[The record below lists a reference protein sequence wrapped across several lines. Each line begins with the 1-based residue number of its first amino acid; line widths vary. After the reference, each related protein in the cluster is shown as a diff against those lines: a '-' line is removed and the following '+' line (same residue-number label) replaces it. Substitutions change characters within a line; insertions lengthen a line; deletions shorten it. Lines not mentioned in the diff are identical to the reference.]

1 MVDRFEFLRDFNIEI
16 FQNCRKAEFMVN
28 TMNDCNLSLNAART
42 ALELLCAEENPDY
55 YQYDSLDE
63 KVRSFVSRTN
73 PDDNICNA
81 LKTIKINGNEG
92 SHGNG
97 SIRKAKDSIDLLAQV
112 LIWYVCGY
120 RGKKYK
126 EVDFHPSELRYA
138 YLYCKD
144 LKTISA
150 KPEKAVTNKKVAVEV
165 KNDAVQQDTAP
176 NPANESSQPKNV
188 SVSKATPVE
197 ANSPVID
204 KEEKKRLK
212 LERKAQEEA
221 ERKAKRNAERELRK
235 QFQKEQK
242 AKALEEAK
250 RRNEEAVAKANA
262 KLQAQEDKKL
272 AKEKELEQKRIRAEK
287 KAVWQEEK
295 RMVLEENIKKKE
307 QKRLA
312 KDEAIKQR
320 IDELMAQ
327 AALENEKNNAE
338 QGKMESKDT
347 GQESN
352 ISEDTQQQKMNEL
365 KDNSSS
371 ILDVLVQNLIEGN
384 VDVIETFLQ
393 NKERIRLE
401 HEHFCKADFSKFD
414 VYTDILV
421 RVKFKFVQE
430 VLFKD
435 TLAYSN
441 VLLKIYIYNILAVM
455 SMEKSLKENG
465 LFENN
470 DTVCML
476 IKEFNNITHNFL
488 SIYNSLR
495 VDGAQSRYT
504 NKKLYEVRCRLK
516 KLAEKLTIKYLE
528 IMRNTMLI

>member
-1 MVDRFEFLRDFNIEI
+1 
-16 FQNCRKAEFMVN
+16 
-28 TMNDCNLSLNAART
+28 
-42 ALELLCAEENPDY
+42 
-55 YQYDSLDE
+55 
-63 KVRSFVSRTN
+63 
-73 PDDNICNA
+73 
-81 LKTIKINGNEG
+81 
-92 SHGNG
+92 
-97 SIRKAKDSIDLLAQV
+97 
-112 LIWYVCGY
+112 
-120 RGKKYK
+120 
-126 EVDFHPSELRYA
+126 
-138 YLYCKD
+138 
-144 LKTISA
+144 
-150 KPEKAVTNKKVAVEV
+150 
-165 KNDAVQQDTAP
+165 
-176 NPANESSQPKNV
+176 
-188 SVSKATPVE
+188 
-197 ANSPVID
+197 
-204 KEEKKRLK
+204 
-212 LERKAQEEA
+212 
-221 ERKAKRNAERELRK
+221 
-235 QFQKEQK
+235 
-242 AKALEEAK
+242 
-250 RRNEEAVAKANA
+250 
-262 KLQAQEDKKL
+262 
-272 AKEKELEQKRIRAEK
+272 
-287 KAVWQEEK
+287 
-295 RMVLEENIKKKE
+295 
-307 QKRLA
+307 
-312 KDEAIKQR
+312 
-320 IDELMAQ
+320 MAQ

-393 NKERIRLE
+393 NKERIRLD
-401 HEHFCKADFSKFD
+401 HEHFWKADFSKFD

>member
-1 MVDRFEFLRDFNIEI
+1 
-16 FQNCRKAEFMVN
+16 
-28 TMNDCNLSLNAART
+28 
-42 ALELLCAEENPDY
+42 
-55 YQYDSLDE
+55 
-63 KVRSFVSRTN
+63 
-73 PDDNICNA
+73 
-81 LKTIKINGNEG
+81 
-92 SHGNG
+92 
-97 SIRKAKDSIDLLAQV
+97 
-112 LIWYVCGY
+112 
-120 RGKKYK
+120 
-126 EVDFHPSELRYA
+126 
-138 YLYCKD
+138 
-144 LKTISA
+144 
-150 KPEKAVTNKKVAVEV
+150 
-165 KNDAVQQDTAP
+165 
-176 NPANESSQPKNV
+176 
-188 SVSKATPVE
+188 
-197 ANSPVID
+197 
-204 KEEKKRLK
+204 
-212 LERKAQEEA
+212 
-221 ERKAKRNAERELRK
+221 
-235 QFQKEQK
+235 
-242 AKALEEAK
+242 
-250 RRNEEAVAKANA
+250 
-262 KLQAQEDKKL
+262 
-272 AKEKELEQKRIRAEK
+272 
-287 KAVWQEEK
+287 
-295 RMVLEENIKKKE
+295 MVLEENIKKKE

>member
-1 MVDRFEFLRDFNIEI
+1 M
-16 FQNCRKAEFMVN
+16 
-28 TMNDCNLSLNAART
+28 
-42 ALELLCAEENPDY
+42 EL
-55 YQYDSLDE
+55 
-63 KVRSFVSRTN
+63 
-73 PDDNICNA
+73 
-81 LKTIKINGNEG
+81 
-92 SHGNG
+92 
-97 SIRKAKDSIDLLAQV
+97 
-112 LIWYVCGY
+112 
-120 RGKKYK
+120 
-126 EVDFHPSELRYA
+126 
-138 YLYCKD
+138 
-144 LKTISA
+144 
-150 KPEKAVTNKKVAVEV
+150 
-165 KNDAVQQDTAP
+165 
-176 NPANESSQPKNV
+176 
-188 SVSKATPVE
+188 
-197 ANSPVID
+197 
-204 KEEKKRLK
+204 
-212 LERKAQEEA
+212 
-221 ERKAKRNAERELRK
+221 
-235 QFQKEQK
+235 
-242 AKALEEAK
+242 
-250 RRNEEAVAKANA
+250 
-262 KLQAQEDKKL
+262 
-272 AKEKELEQKRIRAEK
+272 
-287 KAVWQEEK
+287 
-295 RMVLEENIKKKE
+295 
-307 QKRLA
+307 
-312 KDEAIKQR
+312 
-320 IDELMAQ
+320 
-327 AALENEKNNAE
+327 
-338 QGKMESKDT
+338 KDT